1 MRLFEG
7 TPFDVPPRCDRCG
20 ELEAACQCA
29 PEETKNEWARPET
42 QRVAIS
48 VEKRKRG
55 KWMTVVRGLDAA
67 TSDLETLLTQLKSEC
82 GAGGTIRE
90 NDLEIQG
97 NHLKRIAS
105 LLATQ
110 GFQVRGSS

>member
-7 TPFDVPPRCDRCG
+7 TPFDIPPRCDRCG
-20 ELEAACQCA
+20 ELAEACQCA
-29 PEETKNEWARPET
+29 PEKTKKEWAKPET
-42 QRVAIS
+42 QRVVIL

-55 KWMTVVRGLDAA
+55 KWMTVLRGLDAA
-67 TSDLETLLTQLKSEC
+67 TSDLETLLTQLKTDC
-82 GAGGTIRE
+82 GAGGTIRG

-97 NHLKRIAS
+97 NHLKRIAN
-105 LLATQ
+105 LLATM